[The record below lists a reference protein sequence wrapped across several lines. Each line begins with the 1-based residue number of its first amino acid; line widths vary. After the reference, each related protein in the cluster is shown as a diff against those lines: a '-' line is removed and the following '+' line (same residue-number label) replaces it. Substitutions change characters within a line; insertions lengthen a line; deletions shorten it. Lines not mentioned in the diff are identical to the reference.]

1 VKPADDP
8 RRARYLLGEL
18 TPEEQEAFELEYFRD
33 DESFDLVR
41 AADDD
46 LLDAYVAGTLDAERS
61 RRLREQL
68 RASPFRRA
76 RVEAARAFRTALE
89 RAGRRAAPAPAPA
102 RGPAR
107 LWPSLAAGLAAAL
120 VFSLLGLRAVRLDL
134 QDLRREH
141 DGLSQHAAEQDARV
155 AALERDRATAS
166 AGTDGIGLFILRP
179 GLERGAQ
186 ETALVS
192 RGDDLEW
199 LRLRLVLPPDA
210 PDAEYGAT
218 LETPDGRTLAALHAL
233 SVRRPAPR
241 AVDVVCPARGL
252 APGTYIVN
260 LTHRP
265 RAARPEPVES
275 YTFRLV
281 AAR

>member
-1 VKPADDP
+1 MKPADDP
-8 RRARYLLGEL
+8 RRAHYLLGEL

-33 DESFDLVR
+33 DESFDLTQ

-89 RAGRRAAPAPAPA
+89 RAGRRTAPA
-102 RGPAR
+102 RGHTR

-134 QDLRREH
+134 QDLRRQH

-155 AALERDRATAS
+155 AALERDRAA
-166 AGTDGIGLFILRP
+166 AGEGATDIGLFILRP

-192 RGDDLEW
+192 RSDDLEW

>member
-1 VKPADDP
+1 MKPADDP

-33 DESFDLVR
+33 DESFDLVQ

-46 LLDAYVAGTLDAERS
+46 LLDGYVAGTLDAERS

-89 RAGRRAAPAPAPA
+89 RAGRRAAPARRLP
-102 RGPAR
+102 R

-120 VFSLLGLRAVRLDL
+120 VVSLLGLRAVRLDL

-141 DGLSQHAAEQDARV
+141 EGLSQHAAEQDARV
-155 AALERDRATAS
+155 AALERDRAAAS
-166 AGTDGIGLFILRP
+166 EGATGIGLFILRP

-192 RGDDLEW
+192 RSDDLEW
-199 LRLRLVLPPDA
+199 LRLRLVLPPEA
-210 PDAEYGAT
+210 PDTEYGAT

-233 SVRRPAPR
+233 SVRRSTPR
-241 AVDVVCPARGL
+241 AVDVVWPASGL

-260 LTHRP
+260 LTHSP